1 MTLSFKDY
9 AKKLEALGENVPK
22 VFKSVAKRGA
32 VHAENTAKKLT
43 DQEKLVDTGA
53 YRRNWNAE
61 GVELEKDVYAITL
74 QNSMDYASHL
84 ELGHR
89 LRNGKRWQGR
99 FVGARSLSDLEGWAL
114 LELQNEID
122 VAMTAQKFNISKK
135 EARSYIKEANK

>member
-1 MTLSFKDY
+1 MSLSFKDY

-32 VHAENTAKKLT
+32 VHAENTAKRLT

-61 GVELEKDVYAITL
+61 GVELNKDVYAITL

-84 ELGHR
+84 EYGHK
-89 LRNGKRWQGR
+89 LKNGKRWQGR
-99 FVGARSLSDLEGWAL
+99 LVGARTLSDTEGEVIL
-114 LELQNEID
+114 TLQEEID
-122 VAMTAQKFNISKK
+122 IAMTQQKFGLSRAEAKK
-135 EARSYIKEANK
+135 YLK

>member
-9 AKKLEALGENVPK
+9 AKKLEALGENVPAI
-22 VFKSVAKRGA
+22 FKQVAGRGA
-32 VHAENTAKKLT
+32 VHAENTAKQLT
-43 DQEKLVDTGA
+43 DKEKLVDTGA

-84 ELGHR
+84 EQGHR

-99 FVGARSLSDLEGWAL
+99 FVGARTLSDTEGEVIL
-114 LELQNEID
+114 TLQEEID
-122 VAMTAQKFNISKK
+122 IAMTQQKFGLSRAEAKK
-135 EARSYIKEANK
+135 YLK

>member
-32 VHAENTAKKLT
+32 VHAENTAKRLT

-84 ELGHR
+84 EQGHR

-99 FVGARSLSDLEGWAL
+99 FVGARTLSDTEGEVIL
-114 LELQNEID
+114 TLQEEID
-122 VAMTAQKFNISKK
+122 IAMTQQKFGLSRAEAKK
-135 EARSYIKEANK
+135 YLK

>member
-1 MTLSFKDY
+1 MSLSFKDY

-32 VHAENTAKKLT
+32 VHAENTAKRLT

-84 ELGHR
+84 EQGHR

-99 FVGARSLSDLEGWAL
+99 FVGARTLSDTEGEVIL
-114 LELQNEID
+114 TLQEEID
-122 VAMTAQKFNISKK
+122 IAMTQQKFGLSRAEAKK
-135 EARSYIKEANK
+135 YLK